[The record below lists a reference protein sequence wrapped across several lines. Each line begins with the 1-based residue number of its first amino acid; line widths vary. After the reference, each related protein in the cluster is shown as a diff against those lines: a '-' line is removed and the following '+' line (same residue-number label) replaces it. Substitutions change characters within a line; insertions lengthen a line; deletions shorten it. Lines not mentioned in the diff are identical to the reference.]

1 MAKVLIVDELP
12 ANREFLLMILG
23 NRGHH
28 VIEAPD
34 GSVALTLA
42 RAELPDLIIT
52 DVLTPTMDGSELVQK
67 LRLDP
72 ALAATPVVFSAPH
85 FLAREAKALADQ
97 CSVSFILNKPC
108 QADDVLRTVNLA
120 LGLPE
125 ASASQRYAAQS
136 KGNHLSSLDDQPS
149 QTLEELKA
157 ANEKLGV
164 LMDLAQ
170 ELTSEHGPLL
180 VLEEYCRA
188 ARVVIGAKCGAVGLL
203 SEEGQR
209 PGLFFVCGV
218 DDRTVEEIGYSPP
231 DRGVLARVLGEN
243 RNCRIGNLGGDPKAL
258 GFPARFPA
266 IYSLLGVPIG
276 FQDRVYG
283 WLCLTNKLGSLEFS
297 AEDEQLATTV
307 AAQMAVA
314 YENAVSYG
322 ELQNHA
328 DELKQ
333 EVAELKGAEQ
343 ERVKLLLRADEARE
357 RAEETNRLK
366 DLFLATVSHELR
378 EPLNAIL
385 GWTRI
390 LRSREFDATTLAY
403 AIETIERNIGL
414 QVRLVG
420 DLLDTARVEHG
431 KLRLNLQSLDLEPLV
446 RNTLDV
452 VRPAAEAKGV
462 QLLLSCDPGVTRING
477 DPERLQQIAWN
488 LLSNAIKFTPAGG
501 CVAVRLQ
508 KTETDA
514 LITVRDTGQGI
525 SSESLPRVFERL
537 FQADETMSGAGAG
550 LGLGLAMV
558 RHLTELHGGT
568 VEADSPGEGQG
579 AVLTVKL
586 PLRSAP
592 DKQSLRRSS
601 TARAQA
607 QRGAGSQ
614 ARKKKS
620 ARTA

>member
-1 MAKVLIVDELP
+1 MAKVLIVDEVP
-12 ANREFLLMILG
+12 ANRELLVMILG
-23 NRGHH
+23 NRGHQ

-52 DVLTPTMDGSELVQK
+52 DILTPTMDGSELVHK

-72 ALAATPVVFSAPH
+72 ALSATPVVFSAPH
-85 FLAREAKALADQ
+85 FLAGEAKALAQQ
-97 CSVSFILNKPC
+97 CGVSFILNKPC
-108 QADDVLRTVNLA
+108 QADVVLSTVALA

-125 ASASQRYAAQS
+125 ASARHGDAAQS
-136 KGNHLSSLDDQPS
+136 NRDRPSLLDDQLPR
-149 QTLEELKA
+149 TLEGLEA
-157 ANEKLGV
+157 ANEKLAV

-203 SEEGQR
+203 YEEGQR

-218 DDRTVEEIGYSPP
+218 DDQTVEEIGYSPP

-258 GFPARFPA
+258 GFPARFPP
-266 IYSLLGVPIG
+266 IYSLLGVPIS

-328 DELKQ
+328 DDLEQ
-333 EVAELKGAEQ
+333 EVAELKRAEQ
-343 ERVKLLLRADEARE
+343 ERVRLLLLADGARE
-357 RAEETNRLK
+357 KAEEANRLK

-385 GWTRI
+385 GWTRV

-420 DLLDTARVEHG
+420 DLLDTARAEHG

-446 RNTLDV
+446 RATVDV
-452 VRPAAEAKGV
+452 VRPAAEAKGI
-462 QLLLSCDPGVTRING
+462 QLLLSCDPGTTLVTA

-488 LLSNAIKFTPAGG
+488 LLSNAIKFTPDGG

-508 KTETDA
+508 RTETDA

-525 SSESLPRVFERL
+525 SSECLPRVFERL
-537 FQADETMSGAGAG
+537 FQADESMSGVGAG

-558 RHLTELHGGT
+558 RQLTELHGGS

-579 AVLTVKL
+579 AVLTVRL

-592 DKQSLRRSS
+592 VKQSLRRSS
-601 TARAQA
+601 KVSAQA
-607 QRGAGSQ
+607 QGASGSQ
-614 ARKKKS
+614 SRRKKS

>member
-1 MAKVLIVDELP
+1 MAKVLIIDELP
-12 ANREFLLMILG
+12 ANREFLVMILG

-28 VIEAPD
+28 IIEAPD

-52 DVLTPTMDGSELVQK
+52 DVLTPTMDGSEFVQK

-85 FLAREAKALADQ
+85 FLARETKALADQ
-97 CSVSFILNKPC
+97 CNVPFILSKPC
-108 QADDVLRTVNLA
+108 QADVVLSTVALA

-125 ASASQRYAAQS
+125 ASARHGDAAQS
-136 KGNHLSSLDDQPS
+136 NHDRPSLLDDQLPR
-149 QTLEELKA
+149 TLEGLEA
-157 ANEKLGV
+157 ANEKLAV

-170 ELTSEHGPLL
+170 ELTSEHSPLL

-203 SEEGQR
+203 YEEGQR

-218 DDRTVEEIGYSPP
+218 DDQTVEEIGYSPP

-258 GFPARFPA
+258 GFPARFPP
-266 IYSLLGVPIG
+266 IYSLLGVPIS

-328 DELKQ
+328 DDLEQ
-333 EVAELKGAEQ
+333 EVAELKRAEQ
-343 ERVKLLLRADEARE
+343 ERVRLLLLADGARE
-357 RAEETNRLK
+357 KAEEANRLK

-385 GWTRI
+385 GWTRV

-446 RNTLDV
+446 RAAVGV
-452 VRPAAEAKGV
+452 VRPAAEAKGI
-462 QLLLSCDPGVTRING
+462 QLLLSCDPGATLVTG

-508 KTETDA
+508 RTETDA

-525 SSESLPRVFERL
+525 SSEYLPRVFERL
-537 FQADETMSGAGAG
+537 FQADESMSRVGAG

-558 RHLTELHGGT
+558 RQLTELHGGS

-579 AVLTVKL
+579 AVLTVRL
-586 PLRSAP
+586 PLRSASAR
-592 DKQSLRRSS
+592 QSLRRSS
-601 TARAQA
+601 KVSAQA
-607 QRGAGSQ
+607 QGVSGSQ
-614 ARKKKS
+614 SRRKKS